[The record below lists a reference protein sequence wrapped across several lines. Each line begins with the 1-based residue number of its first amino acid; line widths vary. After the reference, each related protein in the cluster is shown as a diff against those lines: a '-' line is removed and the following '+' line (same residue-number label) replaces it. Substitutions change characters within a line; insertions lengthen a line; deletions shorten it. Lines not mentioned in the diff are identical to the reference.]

1 MGSFRGGMCSTLAF
15 SFDAWFSGE
24 GGLRLSN
31 SINPATQ
38 CSKWEAIDADY
49 KDSLTDLLKL
59 SFHLRQDGVE
69 SALERSHRGGHLW
82 TFLAEPLP
90 ARDCRIYVCGLA
102 LRLGIPIKG
111 GRRRE
116 GIEVFPKHDAL
127 KPGRYG
133 NATVD
138 PVVQE
143 VLRAQAQHAIEGVT
157 FSGGEP
163 MQQADSLLPLI
174 QPEFRN

>member
-1 MGSFRGGMCSTLAF
+1 
-15 SFDAWFSGE
+15 
-24 GGLRLSN
+24 
-31 SINPATQ
+31 
-38 CSKWEAIDADY
+38 
-49 KDSLTDLLKL
+49 
-59 SFHLRQDGVE
+59 
-69 SALERSHRGGHLW
+69 
-82 TFLAEPLP
+82 
-90 ARDCRIYVCGLA
+90 
-102 LRLGIPIKG
+102 
-111 GRRRE
+111 
-116 GIEVFPKHDAL
+116 L